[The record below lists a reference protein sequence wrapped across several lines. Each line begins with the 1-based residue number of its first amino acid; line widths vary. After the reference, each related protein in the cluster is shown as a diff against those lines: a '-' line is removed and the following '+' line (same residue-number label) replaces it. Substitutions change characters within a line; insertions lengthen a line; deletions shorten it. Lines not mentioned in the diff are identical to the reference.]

1 MSNTE
6 NIPTDVEGKKSKVD
20 LDTILVQ
27 ELGQFG
33 LFQLKTVILAVI
45 MVIFSSWGAN
55 EYVFTTSRI
64 NTRCL
69 IPECDA
75 AEPEFSPSWI
85 LNAVPDTS
93 SSCQRYGNV
102 SAVATVDTCPAEL
115 FDTSTLLDCE
125 ERVYEN
131 THSVAY
137 DYDLGC
143 EEWLRSLIGSIRT
156 VGTLTA
162 LPITGFISDRWG
174 RRTALAL
181 NAFNT
186 AWLGVVRYFA
196 GTYPGFVI
204 SEFVE
209 ATLGSAGF
217 SCAYI
222 LLMEIV
228 GPRFRVAAGAT
239 MNTFFSVGQI
249 TLGLIAWGV
258 PNWRDL
264 TLVLYIPQL
273 LTISYFWI
281 ITESVR
287 WYMSKGRYVESERVL
302 KEIAKVN
309 RRQLSE
315 RSLEALRATNEEEKK
330 KAELEQLQKENE
342 PWLIVLVF
350 RHKQVLI
357 RCLVSPVWW
366 ITTTF
371 IYYGL
376 SINAVNMTGN
386 RYVNYVAVS
395 SAQIPGYWTSVLLMG
410 IIGRKPVLIIAFW
423 VCAACQIGYIFM
435 PDEQYAA
442 SLALYLIGTYCI
454 AMVMTSVY
462 VYTAELYPTKYRHS
476 LFAFSSMMGRIG
488 SILAP
493 LTPALGTAV
502 WDKLPFL
509 LFASLAFLSGCLI
522 FITPETHGSKFPDT
536 MEEASNIGK
545 NKLNP

>member
-1 MSNTE
+1 MSNTGHV
-6 NIPTDVEGKKSKVD
+6 PTGTDVKTSKVD
-20 LDTILVQ
+20 LDTILIR

-33 LFQLKTVILAVI
+33 LFQLKTLLLAVI
-45 MVIFSSWGAN
+45 MVIFASWGAN
-55 EYVFTTSRI
+55 EYIFTTSRI

-75 AEPEFSPSWI
+75 EEPVFAPSWI
-85 LNAVPDTS
+85 LDAVPDTT
-93 SSCQRYGNV
+93 SSCQRFGNR
-102 SAVATVDTCPAEL
+102 TEIPPRDTCPAEL
-115 FDTSTLLDCE
+115 FDRDVLLDCE

-131 THSVAY
+131 TLSVVY

-162 LPITGFISDRWG
+162 LPITGFVSDRWG
-174 RRTALAL
+174 RRTALTL

-186 AWLGVVRYFA
+186 AWLGVLRYFA
-196 GTYPGFVI
+196 DTYVGFVI

-209 ATLGSAGF
+209 ATFGSAGF

-228 GPRFRVAAGAT
+228 GPNFRVAAGAT

-258 PNWRDL
+258 PNWRQL
-264 TLVLYIPQL
+264 TLVLYVPML
-273 LTISYFWI
+273 WTLCYFWI
-281 ITESVR
+281 MAESVR
-287 WYMSKGRYVESERVL
+287 WYMSKGRYAESETVL

-309 RRQLSE
+309 GKKLSE
-315 RSLEALRATNEEEKK
+315 QSLEALRATNEAEKK
-330 KAELEQLQKENE
+330 RAQDESLEKKNE

-350 RHKQVLI
+350 RHKQILI
-357 RCLVSPVWW
+357 RCLVSPIWW
-366 ITTTF
+366 ITNTF

-376 SINAVNMTGN
+376 SINAVNLSGN
-386 RYVNYVAVS
+386 RYLNYVAVS
-395 SAQIPGYWTSVLLMG
+395 AAQIPGYWTAVILLDL
-410 IIGRKPVLIIAFW
+410 IGRKPVLIIAFW

-435 PDEQYAA
+435 PEDQYAA

-493 LTPALGTAV
+493 LTPALGRAV
-502 WDKLPFL
+502 WDQLPFV
-509 LFASLAFLSGCLI
+509 LFASFAFLSGCLI

-545 NKLNP
+545 KQRNP